1 MQQIPGTGGLIPL
14 PGTGGLPP
22 RPVTLPGPALPPRPP
37 EGGVRP
43 IVPRP
48 RRAVSPAEWAG
59 RIVFYAVLLGFTV
72 FSVFP
77 FVFSVLTSLKDPG
90 KAFEPG
96 IWPEPFTVQN
106 YIEVIQSTPLFI
118 QWVLNSVLVAIVAVA
133 VMVLLSLMGGYAF
146 ARILFPG
153 RNALFIV
160 MLVSMMI
167 PGQVLWIP
175 NYNTLA
181 QIGWVNTYWGLIP
194 AFITTLTSGI
204 FMVSQFLKA
213 LPKELEE
220 AATLD
225 GLSRYT
231 LFWIIIVPLAG
242 PVLASM
248 TITSFMA
255 SWNAFAWPVIVLNSP
270 EMFTLPIGLNFFKG
284 LYITKWTLIM
294 AGSMFNTVPVL
305 LVFIMF
311 QRYFIKG
318 IATAG
323 MKD

>member
-1 MQQIPGTGGLIPL
+1 MQHIPGTGGLLPL
-14 PGTGGLPP
+14 PGTSGLPP
-22 RPVTLPGPALPPRPP
+22 RPVKLEDARVAPPVPGGPK
-37 EGGVRP
+37 P
-43 IVPRP
+43 ITPKVPR
-48 RRAVSPAEWAG
+48 ALSPVEWAG
-59 RIVFYAVLLGFTV
+59 RILFYLVLAGFTV

-77 FVFSVLTSLKDPG
+77 FVFSVLTSFKDPA

-96 IWPEPFTVQN
+96 LWPSPFTAQN
-106 YIEVIQSTPLFI
+106 YLDVIQSTPMFV
-118 QWVLNSVLVAIVAVA
+118 QWVVNSVLVAIVAVF
-133 VMVLLSLMGGYAF
+133 VIVLLALMGGYSF
-146 ARILFPG
+146 ARIAFPG
-153 RNALFIV
+153 RNTLFIV
-160 MLVSMMI
+160 MLASMMI

-175 NYNTLA
+175 NYATLA
-181 QIGWVNTYWGLIP
+181 QMGLINTYWGLIP
-194 AFITTLTSGI
+194 AFIATLTSGI
-204 FMVSQFLKA
+204 FMVTQFLKS

-225 GLSRYT
+225 GLTRYSM
-231 LFWIIIVPLAG
+231 FWIIVVPLAG

-270 EMFTLPIGLNFFKG
+270 ELFTLPIGLNFFKG

-294 AGSMFNTVPVL
+294 AGSMFNTIPVL

-311 QRYFIKG
+311 QRFFIKG